1 MEKKRSA
8 QMAAAEKKDDIG
20 CETNGVKPWESGTL
34 QEVGAPKND
43 SHLGGHKTA
52 FNNKIEN
59 KIVI

>member
-34 QEVGAPKND
+34 QEVGAPKMILT
-43 SHLGGHKTA
+43 SGVIKLHLY
-52 FNNKIEN
+52 KIEN